1 MDVLAGHL
9 NFFKA
14 DTAPHNGIHTRVL
27 PSQCFNPTFV
37 ALHWLQQRGVGL
49 AVNSKQHRTQDQLH
63 IHIECLG
70 AEVYRVL
77 RTAGERR
84 SDRGV
89 VIRLA
94 QWRYQGMRVMGE
106 GLEQTHRGRWI
117 HPSHEQEC
125 AGRRDS
131 VGFNLRNRQSLG
143 DRQGRTTS
151 WQPLGIIEFTS
162 RRRRDRRLWHALD

>member
-1 MDVLAGHL
+1 MEFHLDVLAGHL

-84 SDRGV
+84 SDRWA

-106 GLEQTHRGRWI
+106 GLEQTNPFELLAQRMPGAREDMGAYTLMVAGMQFKEGPGFI
-117 HPSHEQEC
+117 LLTGKNVPGAESLLDSTC
-125 AGRRDS
+125 AIA
-131 VGFNLRNRQSLG
+131 NR
-143 DRQGRTTS
+143 
-151 WQPLGIIEFTS
+151 
-162 RRRRDRRLWHALD
+162 